1 MSDAGNRSAKDA
13 WVSRVLG
20 VDVAADGTAT
30 TATAPPSRTRAA
42 EQWGTARETVLETLK
57 DLEMSIRSMND
68 PLGNDAIILV
78 KAIAANLTAA
88 PQTPQQIGELKRY
101 LQTDSIIDD
110 AESPNGFGIEL
121 HIRAPLMSALLA
133 MEQSMAA

>member
-1 MSDAGNRSAKDA
+1 MSDTENRPAKDA

-20 VDVAADGTAT
+20 VEVAADRST
-30 TATAPPSRTRAA
+30 TAAASPARTRAS
-42 EQWGTARETVLETLK
+42 EQWGSARETVLDALK

-78 KAIAANLTAA
+78 KAIAANLTAQ

-110 AESPNGFGIEL
+110 AESPNGFGIEVK
-121 HIRAPLMSALLA
+121 IRAPLMSALLA